1 MKDDHTIIQCLTNKN
16 KAGNDQWDYHSEPER
31 HIQLAPLIISFLKIP
46 DTAKIRHFSPHP
58 HTIIRYP
65 QSQTL
70 STLQYHPLIFIRSL
84 TQQNTA
90 RSLQVHRNRTH
101 SYTTS
106 LSNPTKAKLRT
117 AQAPLNHS
125 RTRNKVQKHGHTQEE
140 KGLTINE
147 QCTTIATTL
156 GKEIVTEKPPVTPQR
171 DLGHETSV
179 THLPEPVTNIQQT
192 LDHNHTNCYKP

>member
-1 MKDDHTIIQCLTNKN
+1 MRLPQRTGTTHPARPVDHFSKKSTI
-16 KAGNDQWDYHSEPER
+16 
-31 HIQLAPLIISFLKIP
+31 
-46 DTAKIRHFSPHP
+46 TAKIRHFSPHP

-70 STLQYHPLIFIRSL
+70 STLQYRPLMIIRSL

-147 QCTTIATTL
+147 QCTNIATAF
-156 GKEIVTEKPPVTPQR
+156 EQEMDTEKPPVTPQR
-171 DLGHETSV
+171 DLGHETSF
-179 THLPEPVTNIQQT
+179 THLHKPVTSMHQT
-192 LDHNHTNCYKP
+192 LYHNHTKSIQTLNEKRI

>member
-1 MKDDHTIIQCLTNKN
+1 MRLPQRTGTTHPARPVDHFFSKKKSTIQLKLNTSHHILIPSSDTHNHKPYQPYNTTHSSSYAHLLNKTLLVLFKCIEIVAIRILHPCQIQQRPNYVPPRLHWIIQ
-16 KAGNDQWDYHSEPER
+16 G
-31 HIQLAPLIISFLKIP
+31 LA
-46 DTAKIRHFSPHP
+46 T
-58 HTIIRYP
+58 
-65 QSQTL
+65 
-70 STLQYHPLIFIRSL
+70 
-84 TQQNTA
+84 
-90 RSLQVHRNRTH
+90 
-101 SYTTS
+101 
-106 LSNPTKAKLRT
+106 
-117 AQAPLNHS
+117 
-125 RTRNKVQKHGHTQEE
+125 KVQKHGHTQEE